1 SIGIAIYPTD
11 GDTAEDLMKNV
22 DTARYRAKDAGRNN
36 YQFFTGN
43 LTSRTMERLLLE
55 NQLRRA
61 LDRGEFEL
69 HYQAMLDLQSG
80 MVVAMEALLRWNHP
94 QRGLIPP
101 DQFISILE
109 ETGMI
114 VAVGEWAL
122 RAACEQNMAYQ
133 AAGLRPLRTC
143 VNISARQ
150 FQSGDVVSMVSR
162 VLEETGMNP
171 QHLELELT
179 ESLLME
185 DSDAAISTL
194 QALRELGVRLSIDD
208 FGTGFSSL
216 SYLSRFPIDTLK
228 IDKSFIRHINTKP
241 SDIAIAKSI
250 IALARS
256 LGLKVIVEGIENQG
270 QLEFFRAHMC
280 DEIQGYFYAQP
291 QSGAEFAKLLNEPL
305 LPVNAAS

>member
-1 SIGIAIYPTD
+1 
-11 GDTAEDLMKNV
+11 
-22 DTARYRAKDAGRNN
+22 
-36 YQFFTGN
+36 
-43 LTSRTMERLLLE
+43 
-55 NQLRRA
+55 
-61 LDRGEFEL
+61 
-69 HYQAMLDLQSG
+69 
-80 MVVAMEALLRWNHP
+80 LRWNHP

-114 VAVGEWAL
+114 VPVGEWVL
-122 RAACEQNMAYQ
+122 KTACLQNKAYQ
-133 AAGLRPLRTC
+133 AAGLRTLRTC
-143 VNISARQ
+143 VNLSAKQ
-150 FQSGDVVSMVSR
+150 FQQGDLVGYVSR
-162 VLEETGMNP
+162 VLQETELDP

-185 DSDAAISTL
+185 DSEEAIGKL
-194 QALRELGVRLSIDD
+194 QALRDLGVRLSIDD

-228 IDKSFIRHINTKP
+228 IDKSFIRHITTKP

-256 LGLKVIVEGIENQG
+256 LGLKVIVEGIESQA

-280 DEIQGYFYAQP
+280 DEVQGYFYSQP
-291 QSGAEFAKLLNEPL
+291 LPGAEFAKLLNEPL
-305 LPVNAAS
+305 FTASAAS